1 MYGEPG
7 ISRGISMNALYLL
20 LGLLAA
26 SLYYRLAMRRMSDK
40 YERRITVY
48 RIRLKKLAERRGK

>member
-1 MYGEPG
+1 
-7 ISRGISMNALYLL
+7 MNALYLL

>member
-1 MYGEPG
+1 
-7 ISRGISMNALYLL
+7 MNILYLL
-20 LGLLAA
+20 LGILSA
-26 SLYYRLAMRRMSDK
+26 SLYYRRRIRRMSDK